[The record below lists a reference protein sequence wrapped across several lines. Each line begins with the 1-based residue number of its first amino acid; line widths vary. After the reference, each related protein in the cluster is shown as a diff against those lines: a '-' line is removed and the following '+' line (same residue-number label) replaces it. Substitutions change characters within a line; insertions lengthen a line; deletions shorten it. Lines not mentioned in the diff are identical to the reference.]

1 MEYNNFT
8 IGYVESND
16 DNITLHSGN
25 NSIGFFGELQRTS
38 SESYEAISAVIQ
50 NFLTNQTSHVA
61 ALAGPNCTS
70 YPLLAAGM
78 VGLSLGVPM
87 PPFDEQLISSLTFNS
102 TSLIPS
108 TTDRTV
114 SFSALITIKINS
126 PLGPQSPLLIKSMDM
141 NVSLLYENNSVGML
155 NVLQVAVTNLDAI
168 TYEAQ
173 FDNKSLI
180 LDGVGTT
187 YQKFVQDFIKANQSH
202 PISFRIAGLASVNA
216 SFALGPLNV
225 DGIHVDNTVS
235 LVGLDGLNNVHIN
248 GISVDGEDGNA
259 LRLLVNATIENSGV
273 TDVQL
278 QNFSL
283 YIAEA
288 ENNTILGQVPIDVLA
303 LHPGSNTIALS
314 GLVYIIFSFY

>member
-1 MEYNNFT
+1 
-8 IGYVESND
+8 
-16 DNITLHSGN
+16 
-25 NSIGFFGELQRTS
+25 
-38 SESYEAISAVIQ
+38 
-50 NFLTNQTSHVA
+50 
-61 ALAGPNCTS
+61 
-70 YPLLAAGM
+70 
-78 VGLSLGVPM
+78 
-87 PPFDEQLISSLTFNS
+87 
-102 TSLIPS
+102 
-108 TTDRTV
+108 
-114 SFSALITIKINS
+114 
-126 PLGPQSPLLIKSMDM
+126 MDM
-141 NVSLLYENNSVGML
+141 NVSLIYENNSVGML

-168 TYEAQ
+168 TYKAQ

-187 YQKFVQDFIKANQSH
+187 YQKFVQDFIKTNQSH

-303 LHPGSNTIALS
+303 LHPGSNIIALS
-314 GLVYIIFSFY
+314 GLVYSSFFFLLKIFK